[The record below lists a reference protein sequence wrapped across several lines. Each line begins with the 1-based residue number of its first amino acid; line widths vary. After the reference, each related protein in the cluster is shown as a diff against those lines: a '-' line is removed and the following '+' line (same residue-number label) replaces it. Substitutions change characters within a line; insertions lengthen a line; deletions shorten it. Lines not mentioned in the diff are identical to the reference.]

1 MGPDFDIIERDLLS
15 NKLELFSINSEL
27 LAITEKIGDEFV
39 VACVAGA
46 NLKNAIKALVKLGQ
60 KYKCKTIR
68 FHAKRRGVYG
78 LVKKMGLNPKRNGY
92 DKNGYLIIIIKIGV

>member
-1 MGPDFDIIERDLLS
+1 MGPDFDIIKRDLLN
-15 NKLELFSINSEL
+15 NKLKLFLINGEL
-27 LAITEKIGDEFV
+27 LAVTEKINDEFV
-39 VACVAGA
+39 VCCVAGA
-46 NLKNAIKALVKLGQ
+46 NLKVGIGALVKLAQ
-60 KYKCKTIR
+60 KYKCTTIR